1 MDIKKLTG
9 AAQMAAYHASTT
21 ETAVANLTRKVA
33 KAEALVAAAN
43 EQLAAAIEEN
53 AAAQQAATDA
63 QAALD
68 SATPAD
74 TGLVAGGGVGANNAT
89 ITVQEG

>member
-1 MDIKKLTG
+1 
-9 AAQMAAYHASTT
+9 MAAYHASTT

-53 AAAQQAATDA
+53 AAAQQAAVEAEQAAIDA
-63 QAALD
+63 QAVLL
-68 SATPAD
+68 ATPAD

>member
-33 KAEALVAAAN
+33 KAEALVVAAN

-53 AAAQQAATDA
+53 AAAQQAATAA

-68 SATPAD
+68 AATPAD

>member
-53 AAAQQAATDA
+53 AAAQQAATAA

-68 SATPAD
+68 AATPAD